1 MSILTNLLN
10 RVRNLEARVA
20 ASKGDGA
27 GGFAPLTV
35 ELRDGD
41 DEEQVIAAA
50 LAERERQGRPIV
62 PITGG
67 LHGPISMVIVDMRAE
82 R

>member
-27 GGFAPLTV
+27 GVCWPMV
-35 ELRDGD
+35 EVVRGDGP
-41 DEEQVIAAA
+41 DEEMTAWIAS
-50 LAERERQGRPIV
+50 LEELEREHETTR
-62 PITGG
+62 TA
-67 LHGPISMVIVDMRAE
+67 H
-82 R
+82 